1 MEDNMARSNNRR
13 TFLKGIGVAGIGSL
27 AGCAAI
33 TGGGGGGEYPSEDIT
48 YQVPY
53 GEGSGFDTYARGLAP
68 IWEEQFDS
76 DVNVVVENVTGG
88 GGRRST
94 EQLYNA
100 DPDGYTVGFL
110 NIPGF
115 AISQAIQDP
124 DYNLRE
130 MTHLGRVVRATYILQ
145 TNPNND
151 VNSWEDLASLDQVD
165 WGVTGVGS
173 SASFA
178 AALTA
183 NAADI
188 NLNFVAGYDGG
199 TDVMRALQQGEL
211 DAALY
216 TGSTSRP
223 FIEDGRT
230 QPLLQYT
237 DTALSWLGDDVP
249 LTEETDTFQGYQN
262 LNLSRIISAPPDVE
276 DDVAET
282 LRTTLWSALQSDEFA
297 EWAEGAER
305 SLANRAQGD
314 TAAEVVDSA
323 FEIANEN
330 RETLEQYV
338 DQ

>member
-1 MEDNMARSNNRR
+1 MVPSDNRR
-13 TFLKGIGVAGIGSL
+13 AFLKGVGAAGIGSL
-27 AGCAAI
+27 AGCTAI
-33 TGGGGGGEYPSEDIT
+33 TGGGGGEFPSEDIT

-68 IWEEQFDS
+68 VWESQFDT
-76 DVNVVVENVTGG
+76 DVNIVVENITGG

-100 DPDGYTVGFL
+100 DADGYTVGFL

-115 AISQAIQDP
+115 AISQVIQGP
-124 DYNLRE
+124 DYSLRE
-130 MTHLGRVVRATYILQ
+130 MTHLGRVVRATYVLQ

-151 VNSWEDLASLDQVD
+151 VNSWEDLASMDQVD

-173 SASFA
+173 SSSFA
-178 AALTA
+178 AILTA

-211 DAALY
+211 DATLY
-216 TGSTSRP
+216 TASTSRP

-237 DTALSWLGDDVP
+237 DSALSWLGGDVP
-249 LTEETDTFQGYQN
+249 LTEDIENFKGYQN
-262 LNLSRIISAPPDVE
+262 LNLSRIISGPPDIA
-276 DDVAET
+276 DDRTET
-282 LRTTLWSALQSDEFA
+282 LRTTLWNALQSDEFA
-297 EWAEGAER
+297 KWAKGAER
-305 SLANRAQGD
+305 SLANRAKGE
-314 TAAEVVDSA
+314 AAGEVVSSA
-323 FEIANEN
+323 FDIAQQNKD
-330 RETLEQYV
+330 TLSQYV